1 MIEKAKSKK
10 ILLIALESINNV
22 GDEML
27 RATTEHILRSSIP
40 NNIEVEAAQLKPAF
54 SYIKK
59 NYKLSWL
66 VSAVILKLMIS
77 LRLRHCFRIKNLV
90 YIIAYKKYFEDRI
103 KNADYIILP
112 VGMLKYSTQDFSYV
126 FHLINKLA
134 TKYGKSVLMS
144 AMSPQKADD
153 KDWRYRQLVEAVN
166 MPSVKMITTRDGQKG
181 VDIIRKDYIRRDITC
196 DYVGDPALWIPDC
209 YGVEQKK
216 KREVMERP
224 HVGINIIREGIF
236 DDYNK
241 SFSDERLFQL
251 YVQLIEL
258 INAKGWRWSVYTN
271 GMESDWKVLR
281 KLQQHIGFSDGHV
294 TQQYT
299 SAKDYVT
306 KISDFDAVFGARL
319 HACIT
324 PVSLGI
330 PVVGFIWDDKLKHFS
345 ETMGIGQFFFQ
356 PQEMTAEII
365 LAKLED
371 ALKFDFDYE
380 KRDKYKQKTVESF
393 DKFLIT
399 SKDA

>member
-1 MIEKAKSKK
+1 MNKKSPK

-22 GDEML
+22 GDEIL
-27 RATTEHILRSSIP
+27 RETTECILRSSLP
-40 NNIEVEAAQLKPAF
+40 VNVEIQTAQLKPAF

-66 VSAVILKLMIS
+66 VSVVILKLMIS
-77 LRLRHCFRIKNLV
+77 LRLRHCFRIKNFV
-90 YIIAYKKYFEDRI
+90 YIIAYKKYFEERI
-103 KNADYIILP
+103 KNTDYIILP

-153 KDWRYRQLVEAVN
+153 KDWRYHQLVETVN
-166 MPSVKMITTRDGQKG
+166 MSSVKMITTRDGQKG

-196 DYVGDPALWIPDC
+196 DYVGDPSLWIPDC

-241 SFSDERLFQL
+241 SFTDERLFQL

-271 GMESDWKVLR
+271 GMASDWLVLR
-281 KLQQHIGFSDGHV
+281 KLQQHIGFSDEHI
-294 TQQYT
+294 TSQYT

-306 KISDFDAVFGARL
+306 KISEFDVVFGARL

-324 PVSLGI
+324 SVAIGV
-330 PVVGFIWDDKLKHFS
+330 PVVGFIWENKLKYFS
-345 ETMGIGQFFFQ
+345 ETMGISQFFFQ
-356 PQEMTAEII
+356 PKDMTAERII
-365 LAKLED
+365 NRMEEAMQ
-371 ALKFDFDYE
+371 FDFDFRNKE
-380 KRDKYKQKTVESF
+380 IYKQKTKESF
-393 DKFLIT
+393 IKFIEL
-399 SKDA
+399 A

>member
-166 MPSVKMITTRDGQKG
+166 MPSVR
-181 VDIIRKDYIRRDITC
+181 
-196 DYVGDPALWIPDC
+196 
-209 YGVEQKK
+209 
-216 KREVMERP
+216 
-224 HVGINIIREGIF
+224 
-236 DDYNK
+236 
-241 SFSDERLFQL
+241 
-251 YVQLIEL
+251 
-258 INAKGWRWSVYTN
+258 
-271 GMESDWKVLR
+271 
-281 KLQQHIGFSDGHV
+281 
-294 TQQYT
+294 
-299 SAKDYVT
+299 
-306 KISDFDAVFGARL
+306 
-319 HACIT
+319 
-324 PVSLGI
+324 
-330 PVVGFIWDDKLKHFS
+330 
-345 ETMGIGQFFFQ
+345 
-356 PQEMTAEII
+356 
-365 LAKLED
+365 
-371 ALKFDFDYE
+371 
-380 KRDKYKQKTVESF
+380 
-393 DKFLIT
+393 
-399 SKDA
+399 